1 MPDEK
6 TALRADDLTKRY
18 GATVAL
24 QNVTLAIP
32 SGSVTALVG
41 PNAAGK
47 STLIK
52 TFVGFERPTSGR
64 VTIVGIDPARDRG
77 TALAHIGYIPQTPA
91 LYREYTVADH
101 LDLAARLRPGFD
113 RAVAVERLSAL
124 AIPARARGSEL
135 SGGQQAQVGLAVA
148 IGTGAD
154 ILLLDEPL
162 ASLDP
167 LARHEFLSLLRD
179 IARSG
184 GATVLLSSHI
194 VGELGAVCDRLV
206 VLGVGRVLYEAPIVD
221 ALSAHTV
228 TDELDGPGLVAAF
241 PGGDGRLHGLRRDS
255 PGRPATLEEVALGYL
270 AAGRPTNAT
279 DLGWTTI

>member
-1 MPDEK
+1 MHDE
-6 TALRADDLTKRY
+6 TALRADGLTKRY
-18 GATVAL
+18 GSTVAL

-64 VTIVGIDPARDRG
+64 VTIVGIDPAQDRG

-113 RAVAVERLSAL
+113 RAAAVERLSAL

-167 LARHEFLSLLRD
+167 LAAQMRWLPPRCAGTD
-179 IARSG
+179 AAAGCG
-184 GATVLLSSHI
+184 GDASMR
-194 VGELGAVCDRLV
+194 GALGAPSQGISV
-206 VLGVGRVLYEAPIVD
+206 PM
-221 ALSAHTV
+221 T
-228 TDELDGPGLVAAF
+228 
-241 PGGDGRLHGLRRDS
+241 
-255 PGRPATLEEVALGYL
+255 
-270 AAGRPTNAT
+270 
-279 DLGWTTI
+279 LGWMSRRCQRGA

>member
-1 MPDEK
+1 MVEEF
-6 TALRADDLTKRY
+6 ALRAEDLTKRY
-18 GATVAL
+18 RRTVAL
-24 QNVTLAIP
+24 RSVSLAIP
-32 SGSVTALVG
+32 AGSLTALVG

-52 TFVGFERPTSGR
+52 TFVGFERPTSGQ
-64 VTIVGIDPARDRG
+64 VTIAGVDPARDRQI
-77 TALAHIGYIPQTPA
+77 ALAHTGYIPQVPA

-101 LDLAARLRPGFD
+101 LDLAARLRPGFN
-113 RAVAVERLSAL
+113 RSAAIERLSAL
-124 AIPARARGSEL
+124 GIPARARGSEL

-148 IGTGAD
+148 LGTGAD

-167 LARHEFLSLLRD
+167 LARHEFLTLLAD
-179 IARSG
+179 IAQAR

-206 VLGVGRVLYEAPIVD
+206 VLGVGRVLYESSVAN
-221 ALSAHTV
+221 ALAVHTV
-228 TDELDGPGLVAAF
+228 TDELDGPGIVATF
-241 PGGDGRLHGLRRDS
+241 PAVDGRLHALRRAG

-270 AAGRPTNAT
+270 AAGRPPDAT
-279 DLGWTTI
+279 DLGWTTT